1 MDASRGSSA
10 RCVRAERCCAR
21 TVEVPLRGI
30 DPVAGACHAV
40 PTLVERE
47 VGVKRPVN
55 LSVYNSGVL
64 ATASPEGAL
73 NRQTARDFRSYER
86 TAGVTPPERAGAST
100 DAAVVTPAG
109 S

>member
-1 MDASRGSSA
+1 MPSPYA
-10 RCVRAERCCAR
+10 VRSC
-21 TVEVPLRGI
+21 I
-30 DPVAGACHAV
+30 DQHAV
-40 PTLVERE
+40 AAAIVPVDGRWPLAAGRRHPRQ
-47 VGVKRPVN
+47 RPVN

-86 TAGVTPPERAGAST
+86 TAGVTPPKRAGAST